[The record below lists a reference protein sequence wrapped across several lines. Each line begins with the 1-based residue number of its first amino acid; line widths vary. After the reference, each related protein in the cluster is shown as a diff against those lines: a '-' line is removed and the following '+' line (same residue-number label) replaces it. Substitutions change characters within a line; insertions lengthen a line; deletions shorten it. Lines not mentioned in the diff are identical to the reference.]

1 MTMNGVEILNE
12 TQVVAESAFGWT
24 TFWIAS
30 SIIFGIFIIIGIIL
44 SITDGPDLVGWI
56 AIISAGIIV
65 GLIFGFIFGMGDETP
80 TKYETHYQVII
91 DDSVSMNDF
100 LNRYEI
106 IDTEGKILT
115 IRERD

>member
-1 MTMNGVEILNE
+1 MTGVEILNE
-12 TQVVAESAFGWT
+12 TQVVAESTFGWT
-24 TFWIAS
+24 VFWIVG
-30 SIIFGIFIIIGIIL
+30 SIILGIFIIIGIIL
-44 SITDGPDLVGWI
+44 SITEGPELAGWI
-56 AIISAGIIV
+56 VIISAGIIL
-65 GLIFGFIFGMGDETP
+65 GLIFGLICGMWCETP

-100 LNRYEI
+100 LDKYEI

>member
-1 MTMNGVEILNE
+1 MTGVEILNE
-12 TQVVAESAFGWT
+12 TQVVTESAFSWT
-24 TFWIAS
+24 AFWIAG
-30 SIIFGIFIIIGIIL
+30 SIIFGIFIIIGVIL
-44 SITDGPDLVGWI
+44 SITEAPDLVGWI
-56 AIISAGIIV
+56 LVISAGIIL
-65 GLIFGFIFGMGDETP
+65 GLIFGLICGMWCETP

-100 LNRYEI
+100 LDKYEI